1 RHHFDHPSAVLV
13 LFIGH
18 ADHRDLH
25 SFPTRRS
32 SDLPPADPRRR
43 APQRA
48 GAALGGAQRLH
59 PSRPA
64 AHGPAT
70 LRLTLFLRH
79 WPCHHAGRHSNN
91 KESVMQEVVVV
102 AATRTAIGSFQGTLS
117 SVPAVE
123 LGAAVIA
130 RL

>member
-1 RHHFDHPSAVLV
+1 QTCALPISRAQHPDTPLQPPDAAGGHGTAAGLGLSAA
-13 LFIGH
+13 GH
-18 ADHRDLH
+18 PPDRAA
-25 SFPTRRS
+25 
-32 SDLPPADPRRR
+32 PPADPRRR

-102 AATRTAIGSFQGTLS
+102 AATRTAIGSLDRKST
-117 SVPAVE
+117 
-123 LGAAVIA
+123 
-130 RL
+130 RLN